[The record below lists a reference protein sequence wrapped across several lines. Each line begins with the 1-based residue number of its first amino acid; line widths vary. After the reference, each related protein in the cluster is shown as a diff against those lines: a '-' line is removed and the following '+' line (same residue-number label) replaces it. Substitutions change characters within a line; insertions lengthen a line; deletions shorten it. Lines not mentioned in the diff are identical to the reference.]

1 VREADL
7 VRGDA
12 RRVHGDP
19 GEPADG
25 LVDGEQRPH
34 LLHDALGVAGA
45 QDGLALAHVALVV
58 ADDCLR
64 DIDTAI

>member
-1 VREADL
+1 MREADL
-7 VRGDA
+7 VREEA

-34 LLHDALGVAGA
+34 LLRDALGVAGA
-45 QDGLALAHVALVV
+45 QDGLARAHVGLVV
-58 ADDCLR
+58 AGDR
-64 DIDTAI
+64 